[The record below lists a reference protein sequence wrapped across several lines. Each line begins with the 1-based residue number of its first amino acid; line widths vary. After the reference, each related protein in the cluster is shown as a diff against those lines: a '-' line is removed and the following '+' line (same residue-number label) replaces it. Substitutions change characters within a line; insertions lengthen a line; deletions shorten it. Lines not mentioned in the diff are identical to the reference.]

1 MAGLRVELYDTHVG
15 DLVGTD
21 WRTFDFRAS
30 REGIDRFALGS
41 TILSEAVPLELVP
54 TRARAE
60 RRRTYFAELLP
71 EGRVLTRL
79 AAAIDAREHDV
90 VRLLAAYGRDVAG
103 ALQIYDPDRPGE
115 PRTPHTTPL
124 DDTGV
129 GHLLRDVRAQPLGNA
144 PVTGK
149 SSLAGVQDK
158 VVLARL
164 GDTWHQ
170 VHDGFPSTHLVKPVP
185 DEHPT
190 LVFDEEYGTR
200 LAWRLGLITTAAWL
214 HDFDG
219 APGLVVERYDRTP
232 DGARIH
238 QEDFNQV
245 LGARGDQKYQAISGK
260 VSLRRVAD
268 VLRARGDTDS
278 LERLLDQV
286 TLAVGIGNLD
296 LHTKNLS
303 LLHPLDSPPTLAPAY
318 DVVPLRQHANDGE
331 QALAIDGEYR
341 HAALTVAHLV
351 AEAESWGLR
360 NPRPRILGLLERL
373 QDAASHEEPDARAH
387 PQVADLV
394 RTFATNLL
402 AGQSAG

>member
-1 MAGLRVELYDTHVG
+1 MADLRVELYGTHVG
-15 DLVGTD
+15 DIVGTD

-41 TILSEAVPLELVP
+41 TILSEAVPFELVP

-60 RRRTYFAELLP
+60 RRRTFFAELLP

-79 AAAIDAREHDV
+79 AAVIDSREHDV

-103 ALQIYDPDRPGE
+103 ALQIYDPDHPGE

-124 DDTGV
+124 DDAGV
-129 GHLLRDVRAQPLGNA
+129 ARLLRDVRAQPLGNA

-164 GDTWHQ
+164 DGAWHQ

-190 LVFDEEYGTR
+190 LIFDEEYGTR
-200 LAWRLGLITTAAWL
+200 LARCLGLVTTEAWL
-214 HDFDG
+214 HDFAG
-219 APGLVVERYDRTP
+219 TPGLVIERYDRTS
-232 DGARIH
+232 DGERIH

-260 VSLRRVAD
+260 VSLRRVAAA
-268 VLRARGDTDS
+268 LAARGDTVS
-278 LERLLDQV
+278 LGRLLDQV
-286 TLAVGIGNLD
+286 TLAVGLGNLD

-303 LLHPLDSPPTLAPAY
+303 LLHPLDGPPTLAPAY

-331 QALAIDGEYR
+331 MALTVDDEYR
-341 HAALTVAHLV
+341 HAALTVDHLA
-351 AEAESWGLR
+351 AEAEAWGVR
-360 NPRPRILGLLERL
+360 HPRPRIVGLLERL
-373 QDAASHEEPDARAH
+373 RDAASHEEPDPRAH
-387 PQVADLV
+387 PRVAELV
-394 RTFATNLL
+394 RTFAANLL
-402 AGQSAG
+402 AGRPAG

>member
-1 MAGLRVELYDTHVG
+1 MADLRVELYGTHVG
-15 DLVGTD
+15 DIVGTD

-60 RRRTYFAELLP
+60 RRRTFFTELLP
-71 EGRVLTRL
+71 EGRLLARL
-79 AAAIDAREHDV
+79 AAAVGAREHDV

-124 DDTGV
+124 DDAGV
-129 GHLLRDVRAQPLGNA
+129 GRLLRDVRARPLGNA

-158 VVLARL
+158 VVLARVDD
-164 GDTWHQ
+164 GWHQ

-200 LAWRLGLITTAAWL
+200 LARRLGLVITDARL
-214 HDFDG
+214 HDFAG
-219 APGLVVERYDRTP
+219 APGLVIERYDRTP
-232 DGARIH
+232 DGGRVH

-245 LGARGDQKYQAISGK
+245 LGARGDQKYQSIGGT
-260 VSLRRVAD
+260 VSLRRVAAA
-268 VLRARGDTDS
+268 LAARGDTAS
-278 LERLLDQV
+278 LHRLLDQV

-303 LLHPLDSPPTLAPAY
+303 LLHPLDGPPTLAPAY
-318 DVVPLRQHANDGE
+318 DVVPLRQHENDGE
-331 QALAIDGEYR
+331 MALAVDGVYH
-341 HAALTVAHLV
+341 HAALTVDHLS

-360 NPRPRILGLLERL
+360 DPRPRILGLLERL
-373 QDAASHEEPDARAH
+373 HDVATHEDPDVRAH
-387 PQVADLV
+387 PRVADLV
-394 RTFATNLL
+394 RTTAANLL
-402 AGQSAG
+402 AGRPAG